1 MDERE
6 KLLLAGAE
14 ESRELFTVEKRGSSY
29 SLMNGSPEE
38 EKESLSGFASSLR
51 ILKNGKMGFS
61 WTNDRDSLSS
71 MASEAERMMFDAAP
85 WGWQIALSGEDAPDA
100 VDIYDEKGLNF
111 DSAAIW
117 EDLRS
122 MEKEARKRDSRIKKC
137 LSASFSGGASKLSI
151 ANSSGKR
158 LETEKTS
165 FSEGLFLVAESG
177 GETQMGGSYNSGCF
191 REDLDRERIIDE
203 AVDDAVSQF
212 GAVSLDSGRM
222 NVLLPSHTACIFIS
236 IIEGWFCADEFLEG
250 RVPSLWKEGSVVGS
264 EILTVID
271 DGTIPRLSGSM
282 PFDSEGVAVKKHKI
296 IDNGV
301 FGEFLTDFRT
311 AGLMG
316 RKSTGSA
323 VRGVSSLPQPGFFN
337 LFIENGKDEI
347 SSLLGEGEILQV
359 DEIIGTHLV
368 DPQTARFSFGARGRL
383 YRAGK
388 LIKNVRGIT
397 VSGSLLD
404 FLRNIKGA
412 GNDLKFYSS
421 KGSPSLLVGGV
432 QVSGE

>member
-14 ESRELFTVEKRGSSY
+14 ESRELFIVEKKGSSY
-29 SLMNGSPEE
+29 SLMNGEPEE
-38 EKESLSGFASSLR
+38 EKESLSGFAASLR
-51 ILKNGKMGFS
+51 ILKKGKMGFS
-61 WTNDRDSLSS
+61 WTNDRDSLPA
-71 MASEAERMMFDAAP
+71 MASEAERMKFDAGP
-85 WGWQIALSGEDAPDA
+85 WGWQIALSDESAPPP
-100 VDIYDEKGLNF
+100 VDIYDKKGLTF

-117 EDLRS
+117 EDLKS
-122 MEKEARKRDSRIKKC
+122 MEKEARARDSRIKKC
-137 LSASFSGGASKLSI
+137 LSASFSGGSSKLSI
-151 ANSSGKR
+151 ANSSGKSV
-158 LETEKTS
+158 ETEKTG

-177 GETQMGGSYNSGCF
+177 EEVQMGGSYNSGCF
-191 REDLDRERIIDE
+191 REDINRKRIIDE

-212 GAVSLDSGRM
+212 GAVALDSGRM
-222 NVLLPSHTACIFIS
+222 SVFLPAQTACVFLS

-250 RVPSLWKEGSVVGS
+250 RVPLSWKEGSSVAS
-264 EILTVID
+264 KLLTVID

-282 PFDSEGVAVKKHKI
+282 PFDSEGSFTRRHKI
-296 IDNGV
+296 IDKGV

-311 AGLMG
+311 AGLLG

-347 SSLLGEGEILQV
+347 SSLLGEGDILRV

-383 YRAGK
+383 YRNGK
-388 LIKNVRGIT
+388 IIKNVRGIT
-397 VSGSLLD
+397 VSGGLLD
-404 FLRNIKGA
+404 FLHSIKGV
-412 GNDLKFYSS
+412 GNDLKFYSA
-421 KGSPSLLVGGV
+421 KGSPSLLVGDI